1 MKVTLRFL
9 VVVVLAGTSFA
20 QGPWVKKDWKQW
32 SKDDC
37 KKVLED
43 SPWAQRWTQS
53 ATKMAN
59 FATRTSG
66 TQGVG
71 SESEVGIYYVVQFRS
86 ARPIREAVVR
96 QTLIANRYDQLE
108 PEQKEGMRKQTEGFL
123 NRSYDDVIVVH
134 VTYGSNVQEYNR
146 ALATFWQTRYPE
158 GTVPQQAFLDGPRS
172 HKIAPIRL
180 ISPKGGA
187 QEFELIFPRVVEG
200 KPLLAPGDKTIGVEF
215 VSPAV
220 GGQGDPTS
228 SSPTPTRPGTQSETG
243 VASSRVFVEFKIDK
257 MTLDGQLIY

>member
-1 MKVTLRFL
+1 MKITIQFSVA
-9 VVVVLAGTSFA
+9 VVLAAASFA
-20 QGPWVKKDWKQW
+20 QGPWAKKDWKQW

-37 KKVLED
+37 KRVLED
-43 SPWAQRWTQS
+43 SPWAQRWTQT
-53 ATKMAN
+53 AAKMAN

-66 TQGVG
+66 TLGVG

-96 QTLIANRYDQLE
+96 QTLIANRYDTLD

-123 NRSYDDVIVVH
+123 NRTYDDVIVVH
-134 VTYGSNVQEYNR
+134 VTYGSNVQEFNR
-146 ALATFWQTRYPE
+146 ALATFWQTHYPE
-158 GTVPQQAFLDGPRS
+158 GTVPQEAFLDGPRNQ
-172 HKIAPIRL
+172 KITPIRL

-200 KPLLAPGDKTIGVEF
+200 KPLLEPGDKTLGVEF

-220 GGQGDPTS
+220 GRQGDPA
-228 SSPTPTRPGTQSETG
+228 SPSPPSARPGTQDETG
-243 VASSRVFVEFKIDK
+243 MASSRVFVEFKTEK
-257 MTLDGQLIY
+257 MMLNGQLIY